1 MVDGIRPLLKSDAST
16 PGRVPQKDP
25 RALATNHITFCF
37 RVPKELI
44 SRFVK
49 ICPTCQ
55 VRRGGSRLTPPSSR
69 RSSPRLDR
77 VSRSPKLPSPP
88 ISRRESTFGQVSLDR
103 TQSDYFGQLHGH
115 GWVDSHQSLQG
126 RSTLSPGIRPAHGP
140 MGSLTH
146 SMTGSLDHFGELSVP
161 GSQLSYTT
169 GYGPSYGPPPQ
180 REY

>member
-1 MVDGIRPLLKSDAST
+1 MRKPLVT
-16 PGRVPQKDP
+16 NRV
-25 RALATNHITFCF
+25 TSFS

-103 TQSDYFGQLHGH
+103 AHSDYFGQLHGH
-115 GWVDSHQSLQG
+115 GWIDSHQNLQG
-126 RSTLSPGIRPAHGP
+126 RSTLSPGIRPAHGS

-146 SMTGSLDHFGELSVP
+146 SMTGPLDHFAEISVP
-161 GSQLSYTT
+161 GSQLSYTA